1 MLAVVEY
8 SKSISYGGALF
19 VLRYAVLKWKTTAI
33 TTKL

>member
-8 SKSISYGGALF
+8 SKSISYGGALL
-19 VLRYAVLKWKTTAI
+19 LRYAVLKWKTTAI